1 MNRQTVLLA
10 DDHPTIIE
18 GLRRILSGPEL
29 EIAGAVNDGLELIRS
44 AAELRPDLIVADI
57 SMPRLNGLDAIK
69 QIRKVDKH
77 VKFIVLTMHPD
88 VSYAVEALS
97 AGVAGYVLKTS
108 AGNELRDAV
117 REALRGRTYVAKAIA
132 AKVRDELSSRRQR
145 KAAGALTPRQREILQ
160 LLAEGRSAKQIAAAV
175 HLSPRTVEFH
185 KYRIMKALG
194 ADTAAE
200 LVRHAIRQGL
210 VT

>member
-10 DDHPTIIE
+10 DDHPTILE

-29 EIAGAVNDGLELIRS
+29 EIAGAVHDGLELIRS

-108 AGNELRDAV
+108 AGNELREAV
-117 REALRGRTYVAKAIA
+117 REALRGGTYVAKAIA
-132 AKVRDELSSRRQR
+132 EKVRDELSSRRQR

-160 LLAEGRSAKQIAAAV
+160 MLAEGRSAKQIAAAV
-175 HLSPRTVEFH
+175 HISPRTVEFH

-194 ADTAAE
+194 AGTAAE